1 MHFDLFAVSVLMYY
15 QGNLLHAHP
24 SAVVG
29 YVYQVL
35 SYARRL
41 MEADCGAV
49 FIWSVFIAAV
59 EVYLRPR
66 LWRHASSTVQ
76 KSAADRIARPCTESF
91 VCQVWAD
98 RERLASAWCCDPGE
112 VSVDWRWLVESLG
125 VEILLL

>member
-35 SYARRL
+35 SYAKRL

-59 EVYLRPR
+59 EVYLLRPR
-66 LWRHASSTVQ
+66 LWRHGSSTVQ

-91 VCQVWAD
+91 VKFG
-98 RERLASAWCCDPGE
+98 RIASGWHLC
-112 VSVDWRWLVESLG
+112 LVL
-125 VEILLL
+125 